1 MGEIL
6 TLNLLTSMAELVRVR
21 AMWYVLPD
29 LTVPNATRVGY
40 RRNPYAKIS
49 FNKKMCHSYFMVFF
63 ALPGVLGH
71 SRRCSHFTGDR
82 SLDLHSKS
90 MTAVLSQV
98 TYLHMFC
105 VSFGRR
111 SQFEMFRYFWLCF
124 PFFTAC

>member
-49 FNKKMCHSYFMVFF
+49 FNKTCAIRTLWF
-63 ALPGVLGH
+63 
-71 SRRCSHFTGDR
+71 
-82 SLDLHSKS
+82 SLLFPASWGIVD
-90 MTAVLSQV
+90 AVLTLRETGPSTYIQSQ
-98 TYLHMFC
+98 
-105 VSFGRR
+105 
-111 SQFEMFRYFWLCF
+111 
-124 PFFTAC
+124 